1 MTEVRI
7 VHGGTPTDEEL
18 AAIVAVLAARAAER
32 PREADQSLR
41 RPLSRWVASGRV
53 KGTRTKV

>member
-1 MTEVRI
+1 VTEVR
-7 VHGGTPTDEEL
+7 VVNGGTPTDEEL
-18 AAIVAVLAARAAER
+18 AAIVAVLTARAAQR
-32 PREADQSLR
+32 PSEPGQSLR